1 MSAISNIPEPCSTAL
16 PHTCQQCQKLVL
28 GQNGLQGQCQ
38 LDEQYWFDEILGT
51 KISEWPHIFGEI
63 DANCSR

>member
-38 LDEQYWFDEILGT
+38 LDEQYWFDEIPGT